1 MKNFIFASILLAF
14 LLTVNAAPFQLN
26 KRAITFG
33 PCAASKG
40 PVDLIDVKIG
50 TDPPESEK
58 KESFDVSGKLTKNDI
73 IKDKT
78 ILLIEYFDE
87 AGPLAEPYIQNFT
100 DSIKAGNPFN
110 ISASD
115 VPIPK
120 LPDSYFLGV
129 AVGDPSEDT
138 PFGCAVAN
146 VGNSSEKS
154 KIFDF
159 YKLI

>member
-1 MKNFIFASILLAF
+1 MKNFIFASILLAL

-33 PCAASKG
+33 PCEG
-40 PVDLIDVKIG
+40 PADLIDVKIG
-50 TDPPESEK
+50 IDPPESGK

-73 IKDKT
+73 TNGKT
-78 ILLIEYFDE
+78 ILFIVYEDE
-87 AGPLAEPYIQNFT
+87 EGKPFAEPYIQNFT

-115 VPIPK
+115 VPTPK
-120 LPDSYFLGV
+120 LPDSYLLGV
-129 AVGDPSEDT
+129 AVGDPFEDTT
-138 PFGCAVAN
+138 PFGCAVAT
-146 VGNSSEKS
+146 VGNSSETTKF
-154 KIFDF
+154 FDF